1 MKVQLA
7 LAGAAVAAV
16 WSLLPS
22 HAHAAES
29 SPVKPARVAL
39 NPPDESTIPD
49 GPFGEA
55 VRLGLRIVTD
65 SRANAGA
72 YVGGRL
78 NCTSCHLDRG
88 RTPYASPWAGLWGVF
103 PEYRSRAGRVIS
115 LEDRIND
122 CFARSMN
129 GTPLPLDSAEM
140 RGVASYIRW
149 LSTGVPVGTEVD
161 GRGFARFKAPQAADP
176 DRGRSAFEAR
186 CASCHG
192 ADGQGATTADGGY
205 LYPPLWGPG
214 SFNIGAGMARLETA
228 AAFVKANMPLGQGGT
243 LSDQE
248 AYDIAA
254 YFTRQ
259 PRPDF
264 PGKGRDWPQG
274 GKPADAR
281 Y

>member
-1 MKVQLA
+1 MKPYRAIAGFLA
-7 LAGAAVAAV
+7 AAACSSAAPTV
-16 WSLLPS
+16 F
-22 HAHAAES
+22 AAE
-29 SPVKPARVAL
+29 PVAPTPERVAMH
-39 NPPDESTIPD
+39 PPDESAIPE

-55 VRLGLRIVTD
+55 VRLGLAIVTD
-65 SRANAGA
+65 SRTHAAA
-72 YVGGRL
+72 YVGAQL

-88 RTPYASPWAGLWGVF
+88 RTPYASPWVGLWGVF

-122 CFARSMN
+122 CFSRSMN

-149 LSTGVPVGTEVD
+149 LSTGVPVGTAAT
-161 GRGFARFKAPQAADP
+161 GRGFMRFKAPQAADAE
-176 DRGRSAFEAR
+176 RGRTAFESR

-192 ADGQGATTADGGY
+192 IDGQGAATAAGGY
-205 LYPPLWGPG
+205 LYPPLWGPK

-264 PGKGRDWPQG
+264 PGKSLDWPKG